1 MRMIADAIERGL
13 LAANY
18 HADLASKRRALS
30 AWGTVERRGSGWSWT
45 WTGIGLAIPELLPE
59 PVPCVS
65 ARAQGLVVELDMD
78 RGGNPSQMATGAY
91 PVCE

>member
-1 MRMIADAIERGL
+1 MRSIAESIERGL
-13 LAANY
+13 LTANY

-30 AWGTVERRGSGWSWT
+30 AWGTVVERRGLGWSWR

-65 ARAQGLVVELDMD
+65 ADAAWMAMD
-78 RGGNPSQMATGAY
+78 LTVTDYMRRIGAGG
-91 PVCE
+91 

>member
-1 MRMIADAIERGL
+1 MLLSVIDRAL

-18 HADLASKRRALS
+18 HADLASKRRVLS
-30 AWGTVERRGSGWSWT
+30 AWGTVERRGKAWSWT

-65 ARAQGLVVELDMD
+65 AYAAWLAIDDIVTKYMRRIGA
-78 RGGNPSQMATGAY
+78 GG
-91 PVCE
+91 

>member
-1 MRMIADAIERGL
+1 MLLSIIDRGL

-30 AWGTVERRGSGWSWT
+30 AWGMVERKGSGWSWR
-45 WTGIGLAIPELLPE
+45 WTGMGLAIPDLLPE

-65 ARAQGLVVELDMD
+65 ADAAWLAIDDIVTKYVRRIGA
-78 RGGNPSQMATGAY
+78 GG
-91 PVCE
+91 

>member
-1 MRMIADAIERGL
+1 MLLSVIDRAL

-30 AWGTVERRGSGWSWT
+30 AWGTVERKGAAWT
-45 WTGIGLAIPELLPE
+45 WKWTGLGLAIPELLPE

-65 ARAQGLVVELDMD
+65 ADAAWMAMD
-78 RGGNPSQMATGAY
+78 LTVTDYMLRIGSGG
-91 PVCE
+91 

>member
-1 MRMIADAIERGL
+1 MLLSVIDRAL

-30 AWGTVERRGSGWSWT
+30 AWGTVECKGSGWSWR
-45 WTGIGLAIPELLPE
+45 WTGMGLAIPELLPE

-65 ARAQGLVVELDMD
+65 ADAAWLAIDDIVTKYMRLIGA
-78 RGGNPSQMATGAY
+78 GG
-91 PVCE
+91 